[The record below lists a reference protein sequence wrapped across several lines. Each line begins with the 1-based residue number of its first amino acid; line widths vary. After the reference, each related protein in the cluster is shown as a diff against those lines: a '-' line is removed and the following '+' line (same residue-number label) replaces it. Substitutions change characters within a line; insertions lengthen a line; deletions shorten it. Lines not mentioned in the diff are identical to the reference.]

1 MQITDDRWE
10 ASQHEEKTM
19 KTVVKLAL
27 AAALSATSL
36 GGYAYAQ
43 TTTAT
48 TPMMADDM
56 ITIVNVGAESNANT
70 DTSSIPATYRNPSPE
85 SMTKAQAEIQN
96 DPALMATLEAKNV
109 QLENVI
115 GIQTAANGGKIVYTK

>member
-1 MQITDDRWE
+1 
-10 ASQHEEKTM
+10 M
-19 KTVVKLAL
+19 KIAVKLAL
-27 AAALSATSL
+27 AAAISATSL
-36 GGYAYAQ
+36 SGYAYAQ
-43 TTTAT
+43 TTSST

-56 ITIVNVGAESNANT
+56 ITIVNVGEEGNANT
-70 DTSSIPATYRNPSPE
+70 DTSSIPATYRNRSPE
-85 SMTKAQAEIQN
+85 SITKAQTEIQS

>member
-1 MQITDDRWE
+1 
-10 ASQHEEKTM
+10 M

-27 AAALSATSL
+27 AAALSATTLS
-36 GGYAYAQ
+36 GYVHAQ
-43 TTTAT
+43 TTSST

-56 ITIVNVGAESNANT
+56 ITIVNVGSESNANT

-85 SMTKAQAEIQN
+85 SITKAQTEIQN